1 MMVMERSPF
10 LPLPDVMVIGQVE
23 LTPTQLTVEVISTQ
37 PCARCPGCVTPSEA
51 VHCQYRRT
59 VHDVPCGGRNVVLR
73 LGVRKFF
80 CRTAT
85 CQRKVFAERLPDLVQ
100 PWARISNRLLA
111 ELKALGLAASAE
123 VSERLAP
130 RLGMRVKAP
139 TLLRYLRTITPPS
152 DVSVRVLGI
161 DDFALRRS
169 DCYGTI
175 LVNLE
180 TSRPLDLLPDRTAE
194 AVFPWLERHQEIDV
208 VSRDRASAYADAVK
222 RALPHAT
229 QVADRYHLIQNLRE
243 HLQRFFDRK
252 RTCLPEIEDIPLKA
266 VSTSGPGS
274 GGPLNAQTDTVTRSV
289 SADRSQ
295 AERVDQP
302 EAQVEPE
309 LPNAP
314 VSQEIELASLTYAER
329 KKKISR
335 DKRYARYEHM
345 LALHQAGMGQRA
357 IARELHMSRRIVH
370 RYLFAEAFP
379 ERAPGSGLR
388 PRGKSKLDPYLAYL
402 RERWRAGE
410 HVGSQLFCEI
420 KERGYTGSESLLR
433 QLLGAWRTELPPKPR
448 QGPPRKQRLTPK
460 PRQRR
465 LSSRGASFLM
475 ILPPSK
481 LTTRQRQQIAHICQV
496 SDELRT
502 VYLLSQQFVTLLKER
517 QVDSLDGWLK
527 RAKESQ
533 VSELSSFVNGIAR
546 DYAAVRAACSLPWSN
561 GIVEGQVNRLK
572 FLKRQMFGRAHL
584 DLLRVKVLHAV

>member
-1 MMVMERSPF
+1 MEKSPF
-10 LPLPDVMVIGQVE
+10 LPLPDGMVIGQVE
-23 LTPTQLTVEVISTQ
+23 ISEAQLTVEVISTQ
-37 PCARCPGCVTPSEA
+37 PCARCPGCGNLSDA
-51 VHCQYRRT
+51 VHCQYQRT
-59 VHDVPCGGRNVVLR
+59 VHDVPCGGRSVVLQ
-73 LGVRKFF
+73 LCVRKFF
-80 CRTAT
+80 CRVPT
-85 CQRKVFAERLPDLVQ
+85 CPRKVFAERLPDLVQ
-100 PWARISNRLLA
+100 PWARVSNRLFA

-139 TLLRYLRTITPPS
+139 TLLRYLRTIPPPS

-266 VSTSGPGS
+266 GSTSGSGS
-274 GGPLNAQTDTVTRSV
+274 GGPLHAQTGTVTRSV
-289 SADRSQ
+289 SAGRSQ
-295 AERVDQP
+295 VESADQP

-314 VSQEIELASLTYAER
+314 VGQEIELASLTYAER

-335 DKRYARYEHM
+335 DKRYARYDHM
-345 LALHQAGMGQRA
+345 LALHQAGMSGRA
-357 IARELHMSRRIVH
+357 IARELHMSRRIVQ
-370 RYLFAEAFP
+370 RYLCSDGFP
-379 ERAPGSGLR
+379 ERAPGSGR
-388 PRGKSKLDPYLAYL
+388 RAFGKSKLDPYLIHL
-402 RERWRAGE
+402 RERWNAGE
-410 HVGSQLFCEI
+410 HSGSRLFCEI

-433 QLLGAWRTELPPKPR
+433 QLLGEWRTELPPKRR
-448 QGPPRKQRLTPK
+448 QGQPRKPRLAPK
-460 PRQRR
+460 PRKRR
-465 LSSRGASFLM
+465 LSSRGAAFLM

-481 LTTRQRQQIAHICQV
+481 LSAVQRQQVEQINLN
-496 SDELRT
+496 DELHA
-502 VYLLSQQFVTLLKER
+502 VYVLSQEFVTLLKER
-517 QVDSLDGWLK
+517 QAEALDSWLK
-527 RAKESQ
+527 RAKESR
-533 VSELSSFVNGIAR
+533 VTELGSFVNGIRR
-546 DYAAVRAACSLPWSN
+546 DYAAVHAACSLSWSN
-561 GIVEGQVNRLK
+561 GTTEGHVNRLK